1 MRTVLLLIL
10 AAFVLAFCGT
20 ARADSWTTPDKPKHV
35 AVSAAMAS
43 AGVAVGL
50 TERQAFAASLA
61 VGFAKEV
68 HDATR
73 RGGTGFSTKD
83 LAADALG
90 AYLGAKFA
98 GLTIRR
104 DFVGYTWELK

>member
-1 MRTVLLLIL
+1 MQRIL
-10 AAFVLAFCGT
+10 AALALAC
-20 ARADSWTTPDKPKHV
+20 AAAMPAQADEWTTPDKPKHV
-35 AVSAAMAS
+35 AVSAAMAA

-104 DFVGYTWELK
+104 DFVGYTWKL